1 MRFEIIDID
10 ENEWQALDFLL
21 EEIEKGNR
29 EEKILLDDEVF
40 LHLLSA
46 VKFNA
51 DNYMKIPHF
60 IRMSKL
66 CKKYCQQ
73 VNPNVIEIIN
83 GNTLSK
89 IEVYKKY
96 LGL

>member
-21 EEIEKGNR
+21 EEIERGNR
-29 EEKILLDDEVF
+29 EEQILLDDEVF

-46 VKFNA
+46 VKFST

-60 IRMSKL
+60 IRESKL